1 MAFRVEKVSEEI
13 KQKLNSAI
21 SKDLMELNL
30 GLVTITKVIMSPD
43 LKIAKVY
50 VSFIGNRET
59 PEKCVDRL
67 NYRKRHIRYMLA
79 KHVNLKYMPELN
91 FYYDDTMEY
100 ADRINKLINDLHKGN
115 A

>member
-59 PEKCVDRL
+59 PEKCIDRL
-67 NYRKRHIRYMLA
+67 NYRKRHIRFMLA

-100 ADRINKLINDLHKGN
+100 ADRISKLINDLHKGN

>member
-13 KQKLNSAI
+13 KHKLNTAI

-43 LKIAKVY
+43 LKYAKVY
-50 VSFIGNRET
+50 VSFIGNKE
-59 PEKCVDRL
+59 PAEKCVDRL
-67 NYRKRHIRYMLA
+67 NYRKKHIRYMLA
-79 KHVNLKYMPELN
+79 KNIKLKYMPELV

-100 ADRINKLINDLHKGN
+100 ADRISKLINDLHKKD